1 MPGAA
6 IQAFSFTETVK
17 AAYSVLKKKKVIDN
31 LLVIEASHRLVH

>member
-17 AAYSVLKKKKVIDN
+17 AAYSVLKKKVIAN